1 MAHYE
6 ALQWA
11 HYEVLQWHKVRA
23 HYEVLQWSNTVG
35 LTVLSLFSFRWK
47 VEVVKVAISDQ

>member
-11 HYEVLQWHKVRA
+11 HYEVLQWHKVRG
-23 HYEVLQWSNTVG
+23 HNEVLQWSNTVG
-35 LTVLSLFSFRWK
+35 LTVLSLFSF
-47 VEVVKVAISDQ
+47 

>member
-11 HYEVLQWHKVRA
+11 HYVVLQWGHC
-23 HYEVLQWSNTVG
+23 EVLQWSNTVG
-35 LTVLSLFSFRWK
+35 LTVLSLFSF
-47 VEVVKVAISDQ
+47 